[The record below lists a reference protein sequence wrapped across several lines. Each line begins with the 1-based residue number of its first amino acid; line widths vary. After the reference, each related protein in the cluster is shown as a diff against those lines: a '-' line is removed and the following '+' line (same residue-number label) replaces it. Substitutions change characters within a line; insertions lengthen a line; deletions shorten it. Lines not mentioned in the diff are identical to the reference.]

1 MVCDRL
7 ENTGVMALGHIAVT
21 GFRPLFRFLLTK
33 VTTGLSRLESAL
45 ADLSQSAGTRRV
57 STP

>member
-1 MVCDRL
+1 
-7 ENTGVMALGHIAVT
+7 MALGHIAVT

-33 VTTGLSRLESAL
+33 VTTGLSRRESAL